1 MARAT
6 VDARGIRV
14 FAKEMRRAAP
24 KLGVAA
30 SAALRAIG
38 NEVRD
43 EVRSSTESPYA
54 ENPAADSQGKVG
66 RKRRSVKTSVRAGG
80 VSLYSLE
87 PDAGVWEWGGKI
99 SPRGV
104 PITIPRTNFVRGAIE
119 AHKEKTEAALL
130 GIVDEV
136 ARRYAEFT

>member
-1 MARAT
+1 MSKAT

-43 EVRSSTESPYA
+43 EVRSSTDAPYA
-54 ENPAADSQGKVG
+54 ESPANDSKGIVG

-87 PDAGVWEWGGKI
+87 PDAGAFNWGGTI
-99 SPRGV
+99 TPRGV
-104 PITIPRTNFVRGAIE
+104 PITIPRTQFVTRAVE
-119 AHKEKTEAALL
+119 DHKEKTEASLL
-130 GIVDEV
+130 GVVEEV
-136 ARRYAEFT
+136 ARRYAKFT